1 MKQKS
6 LKPCSYLSKK
16 QKFLKNLYFIS
27 KREVLTNS
35 PDPLFFKKE
44 ISTQKCLAL
53 ALKNKIFRIRN
64 FLSFLEKCVKLV

>member
-35 PDPLFFKKE
+35 PDPLFLKKE
-44 ISTQKCLAL
+44 ISTRKCLAL
-53 ALKNKIFRIRN
+53 ALKNKNISN
-64 FLSFLEKCVKLV
+64 KKFLIIPRKMC